1 MGRRASDSPRP
12 DQKPAEKVELSE
24 KHIGRRAIAAAVF
37 LLIALGAF
45 TYFILNLVRGEPG
58 WTQITALSSKVSC
71 SGDFVFLYELGTE
84 GGSAQSERRSVTA
97 TYTAAAQKAYWMFEN
112 VRGTGE
118 EVSSVRYLND
128 HPNEEVT
135 VDEPLYEAFAR
146 LEAAGNRCLYLPA
159 VYREYDNLFASQS
172 DLMAAEFDPRVNGEA
187 AAYVQEVLAYA
198 NDPKSVN
205 LELLGEG
212 RVRLF
217 VSREYLAYAQENG
230 IDSFIDFYWMK
241 NAFVADYLAESLI
254 EAGYTRGSISS
265 YDGFVRNLD
274 GRDVSYS
281 FNLYDRVAPGEDALR
296 EETGDEAGQGQ
307 GPDEIGQAQQTDGTG
322 QAQGLDGAGTDAQIL
337 RLATLQ
343 YKGPASLVYLRDY
356 PMTSMDQR
364 YYRMADGQ
372 MRTAYID
379 PKDGLCHSSLGS
391 LVSYSY
397 SSTLGCADV
406 LLSVLPVYMADAF
419 DPEAAEALAEGGE
432 SADGRAGAIYSVYR
446 QGSVIRVNDPQ
457 AQLTAVCEGYEIQ
470 SPAKGSGDR

>member
-84 GGSAQSERRSVTA
+84 GGSAQSQRRSVTA
-97 TYTAAAQKAYWMFEN
+97 AYTAAAQKAYWMFEN

-135 VDEPLYEAFAR
+135 VDGPLYEAFAR

-198 NDPKSVN
+198 NS
-205 LELLGEG
+205 
-212 RVRLF
+212 
-217 VSREYLAYAQENG
+217 
-230 IDSFIDFYWMK
+230 IW
-241 NAFVADYLAESLI
+241 SL
-254 EAGYTRGSISS
+254 
-265 YDGFVRNLD
+265 
-274 GRDVSYS
+274 
-281 FNLYDRVAPGEDALR
+281 
-296 EETGDEAGQGQ
+296 
-307 GPDEIGQAQQTDGTG
+307 
-322 QAQGLDGAGTDAQIL
+322 
-337 RLATLQ
+337 
-343 YKGPASLVYLRDY
+343 
-356 PMTSMDQR
+356 MDIQ
-364 YYRMADGQ
+364 
-372 MRTAYID
+372 
-379 PKDGLCHSSLGS
+379 K
-391 LVSYSY
+391 
-397 SSTLGCADV
+397 
-406 LLSVLPVYMADAF
+406 
-419 DPEAAEALAEGGE
+419 
-432 SADGRAGAIYSVYR
+432 
-446 QGSVIRVNDPQ
+446 
-457 AQLTAVCEGYEIQ
+457 IQ
-470 SPAKGSGDR
+470 SR

>member
-1 MGRRASDSPRP
+1 M
-12 DQKPAEKVELSE
+12 
-24 KHIGRRAIAAAVF
+24 
-37 LLIALGAF
+37 
-45 TYFILNLVRGEPG
+45 
-58 WTQITALSSKVSC
+58 
-71 SGDFVFLYELGTE
+71 
-84 GGSAQSERRSVTA
+84 
-97 TYTAAAQKAYWMFEN
+97 
-112 VRGTGE
+112 
-118 EVSSVRYLND
+118 
-128 HPNEEVT
+128 
-135 VDEPLYEAFAR
+135 
-146 LEAAGNRCLYLPA
+146 
-159 VYREYDNLFASQS
+159 
-172 DLMAAEFDPRVNGEA
+172 
-187 AAYVQEVLAYA
+187 
-198 NDPKSVN
+198 N

-281 FNLYDRVAPGEDALR
+281 FNLYDRVAPGEAASR

-307 GPDEIGQAQQTDGTG
+307 GP
-322 QAQGLDGAGTDAQIL
+322 DGAGTDAQIL

-356 PMTSMDQR
+356 PVTSMDQR

-379 PKDGLCHSSLGS
+379 PRDGLCHSSLGS

-432 SADGRAGAIYSVYR
+432 SADSRAGAIYSVYR